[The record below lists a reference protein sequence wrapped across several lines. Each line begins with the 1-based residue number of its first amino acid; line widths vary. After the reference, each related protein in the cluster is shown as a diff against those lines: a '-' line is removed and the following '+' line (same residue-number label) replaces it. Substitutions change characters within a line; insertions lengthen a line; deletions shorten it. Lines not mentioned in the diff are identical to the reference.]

1 MSRVK
6 RSAISKT
13 RKRKLFKLTKGYRG
27 PRKNLLRLATETLN
41 RALNYA
47 YRDRR
52 TKKRDFRRLWI
63 TRISAA
69 ARLNEISYS
78 KLIGFLNKKN
88 VEIDRKMLADIAVH
102 DPKGFQAIVKTAV
115 EA

>member
-6 RSAISKT
+6 RSAISKS
-13 RKRKLFKLTKGYRG
+13 RKKKLFKLTKGYRG

-63 TRISAA
+63 TRIGAA
-69 ARLNEISYS
+69 AKLNNVSYS
-78 KLIGFLNKKN
+78 KLTGALKKKSI
-88 VEIDRKMLADIAVH
+88 ELDRKILADIAVH
-102 DPKGFQAIVKTAV
+102 DPKGFEEIVKVAV
-115 EA
+115 DA

>member
-6 RSAISKT
+6 RSAIGKT
-13 RKRKLFKLTKGYRG
+13 RKRKLFKLTKGFRG
-27 PRKNLLRLATETLN
+27 IRRNLLRTATEALN
-41 RALNYA
+41 RALNFA

-69 ARLNEISYS
+69 AKLNNISYS
-78 KLIGFLNKKN
+78 KLTCYLKTKQI
-88 VEIDRKMLADIAVH
+88 EIDRKILADIAVQ
-102 DPKGFQAIVKTAV
+102 DPHGFQEIVKVACK
-115 EA
+115 

>member
-6 RSAISKT
+6 RSAISRT
-13 RKRKLFKLTKGYRG
+13 RKKKLFKQTKGYRG
-27 PRKNLLRLATETLN
+27 GRKNLIKLATETLN

-52 TKKRDFRRLWI
+52 TRKRDFRKLWI

-69 ARLNEISYS
+69 SKLNNVSYS
-78 KLIGFLNKKN
+78 QFMGLLKKKN
-88 VEIDRKMLADIAVH
+88 IEIDRKILADIAVL
-102 DPKGFQAIVKTAV
+102 DPKGFEEIVKVAV
-115 EA
+115 EK